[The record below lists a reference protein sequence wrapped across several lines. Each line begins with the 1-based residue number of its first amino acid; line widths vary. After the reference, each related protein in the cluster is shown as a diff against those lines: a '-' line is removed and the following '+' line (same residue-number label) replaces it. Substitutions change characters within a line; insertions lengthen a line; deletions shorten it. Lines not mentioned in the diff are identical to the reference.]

1 MEFNPVIEEFEPAPE
16 VTQIEYIEQLLKS
29 STIPFE
35 LNEYFYQRLKLLTDL
50 EARDLIDYL
59 EKRQVNRIHAGLNFN
74 MTYSKKFLKESI

>member
-1 MEFNPVIEEFEPAPE
+1 MEFNPVIEEFEPVAE
-16 VTQIEYIEQLLKS
+16 TVQIDYIEELLTS

-35 LNEYFYQRLKLLTDL
+35 LNEYFYQRLPLLTDL
-50 EARDLIDYL
+50 EAKDLIEYL